1 MREIWNGDCLE
12 LMKDIQDGTV
22 DMICC
27 DLPYGCTACAWD
39 VIIPFEPLWEQYK
52 RVIKPNGAI
61 VLTATQPFTS
71 IMIMSNLKMFKY
83 CLVWA
88 KSISTGFL
96 QAKMAPLRSHED
108 IVVFYS
114 SPPTY
119 NPQKTNSDR
128 KNCSRLVTEGNRKY
142 DGQYP
147 HLNKAFDYVDDGT
160 RFPKSILTVA
170 SERSGKSRIHPT
182 QKPVA
187 LFEYLIRTYTN
198 EGDLVLDNC
207 AGSGTTGVACARCE
221 RDYILIERDQE
232 YFDLCKRRTAN
243 AHHNL
248 FDGIRSS
255 VCK

>member
-12 LMKDIQDGTV
+12 LMKDIQDETV

-71 IMIMSNLKMFKY
+71 IMITSNLKMFKY

-114 SPPTY
+114 APPTY

-170 SERSGKSRIHPT
+170 SERSGKGKIHPT

-232 YFDLCKRRTAN
+232 YFDLCKRRTAD